1 MEIAFDHGFD
11 ETYFIF
17 QIAVNVAAGNY
28 IKQMEIWVLKQSYN
42 LLLLMHFTSGGIP
55 MLTSILFIQI
65 KTTLKIRVFICFFFA
80 AVCSHVE
87 SDMDLESILRYV
99 QLI

>member
-1 MEIAFDHGFD
+1 
-11 ETYFIF
+11 
-17 QIAVNVAAGNY
+17 
-28 IKQMEIWVLKQSYN
+28 
-42 LLLLMHFTSGGIP
+42 

-65 KTTLKIRVFICFFFA
+65 KTTLKLRVFICFFCA

-87 SDMDLESILRYV
+87 SDTDLESILRYV

>member
-1 MEIAFDHGFD
+1 
-11 ETYFIF
+11 
-17 QIAVNVAAGNY
+17 
-28 IKQMEIWVLKQSYN
+28 
-42 LLLLMHFTSGGIP
+42 